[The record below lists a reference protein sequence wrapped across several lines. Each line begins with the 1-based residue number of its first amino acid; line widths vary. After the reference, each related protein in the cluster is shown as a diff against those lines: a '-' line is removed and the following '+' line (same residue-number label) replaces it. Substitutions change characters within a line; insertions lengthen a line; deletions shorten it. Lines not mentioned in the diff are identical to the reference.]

1 MIDLNNPKISFILL
15 SSNKIDDMLSVL
27 WSKNY
32 QVLPIKEYYNGQYNE
47 SVMVFSNYDNNEL
60 RKDLIF
66 LLNQFHQDWGIIK
79 YLGEKNSTKVWKD
92 GSERPLDINLYNIN
106 NDSPSY
112 LYNGLSFS
120 FVESVRYW
128 KPSKKEDFKI
138 GMLIEYFNNNKWC
151 QKIVNDP
158 NREWD
163 DMWKLLVKYDKLR
176 SPCL

>member
-1 MIDLNNPKISFILL
+1 
-15 SSNKIDDMLSVL
+15 
-27 WSKNY
+27 
-32 QVLPIKEYYNGQYNE
+32 
-47 SVMVFSNYDNNEL
+47 MVFSNCDNNEL

-79 YLGEKNSTKVWKD
+79 YLGEENSTKVWKD
-92 GSERPLDINLYNIN
+92 GSERPLDVNLYNTDN
-106 NDSPSY
+106 ESPSY

-138 GMLIEYFNNNKWC
+138 GMLIEYFNNNKWS

-158 NREWD
+158 NQEWN